1 MKTGER
7 YNERTVF
14 AVACTG
20 MLLFG
25 MAMLSLGTV
34 NTYLTDRFSLDQLGV
49 GSLAALLPFGI
60 MAGSLIFGPVV
71 DRFGYRLPLTVA
83 AFLILVGDLLVTQ
96 SSTFPPVQFAFFLI
110 GFGGGVLNGGTNALV
125 ADISGD
131 KRGARLSLLGVFF
144 GLGALGM
151 PAVTA
156 LLLHVVSYKVI
167 ITGFG
172 LAILLPVTFFLLTS
186 FPTPKQSQGFPI
198 KQGLALTRDRTLLLL
213 SMVLFFESGAEGL
226 VNNWSPA
233 FLQSAGGMAV
243 ESSLLMLTIL
253 AASLAVTRLVLGAVL
268 RKVQSRV
275 VLVSCLATAIAG
287 AGLLLLANGLVV
299 SAAAMALMGVGF
311 AAAFPVMFAYIGE
324 LFPSLSGTAFGI
336 ALVIALAGNTLLNYV
351 LGLVSQFRGIGVFPW
366 YMIFVLIFLGIF
378 LWFGLRSFAIRISTP
393 RS

>member
-1 MKTGER
+1 MKADGR
-7 YNERTVF
+7 YHERTVF
-14 AVACTG
+14 AAACTG

-34 NTYLTDRFSLDQLGV
+34 NTYLTHRFSLDQLGI

-60 MAGSLIFGPVV
+60 MAGSLVFGPVV
-71 DRFGYRLPLTVA
+71 DRFGYKLPLTAA

-96 SSTFPPVQFAFFLI
+96 ASTFPPVQFAFFLI

-131 KRGARLSLLGVFF
+131 KRGPRLSLLGVFF
-144 GLGALGM
+144 GVGALGM

-156 LLLHVVSYKVI
+156 LLLHVTSYKAI

-186 FPTPKQSQGFPI
+186 FPMPKQSQGFPI
-198 KQGLALTRDRTLLLL
+198 KQGLALARDRTLLML

-253 AASLAVTRLVLGAVL
+253 AASLAVTRLALGAVL

-275 VLVSCLATAIAG
+275 VLVACLGIAIGG
-287 AGLLLLANGLVV
+287 AGLLLAGNGLVV
-299 SAAAMALMGVGF
+299 PVVAMVLLGVGF

-336 ALVIALAGNTLLNYV
+336 ALVIALAGNTVINYV

-366 YMIFVLIFLGIF
+366 YMILVLVCRGIF
-378 LWFGLRSFAIRISTP
+378 LWFGLKSFATRTSTP